1 MDKKQTIEAGNS
13 LPPPLGSVLE
23 LTDDDINLIDKCLE
37 NCESNLDSAANGYTN
52 LFKMACAY
60 TKGRIAEVR
69 AKLKPNKC
77 RDARREGEKY
87 NG

>member
-1 MDKKQTIEAGNS
+1 MDKKETVEAGNS
-13 LPPPLGSVLE
+13 LPPPLGSVFE
-23 LTDDDINLIDKCLE
+23 LTDDDISLIDRCLE

-69 AKLKPNKC
+69 EKLKPNTQGQP
-77 RDARREGEKY
+77 RREKE
-87 NG
+87 